1 MKNFINKFIA
11 LAMLVLPTLSF
22 AASPYTNC
30 GLGTIKSLVV
40 KHDGNVGIEVKFIS
54 GNPGAGNTEHEDIMY
69 TSVASPDNAGIRS
82 TLLSAF
88 HAGSVVQFYGNGGCL
103 NRIIAVAL
111 CTDTSCRTSRITHY
125 QWF

>member
-1 MKNFINKFIA
+1 MKNLIINSIA
-11 LAMLVLPTLSF
+11 SALLVLPTLSF

-30 GLGTIKSLVV
+30 GLGTINSLVV
-40 KHDGNVGIEVKFIS
+40 KHDGNVGIEVNFIS
-54 GNPGAGNTEHEDIMY
+54 GMPGGGNTEHENFLY
-69 TSVASPDNAGIRS
+69 TSVASPENAGIRS

-103 NRIIAVAL
+103 NRIIAVAI
-111 CTDTSCRTSRITHY
+111 CTNSSCRASRITHY